1 MTALLLALGMPALM
15 TLAVM
20 WIIRRED
27 RAVEAHFA
35 PEAEISPHYTTTLNH
50 GDVAMTIGE

>member
-27 RAVEAHFA
+27 RATQAFYALEDETAGEAQ
-35 PEAEISPHYTTTLNH
+35 
-50 GDVAMTIGE
+50 